1 MTTTIRDDESRAD
14 AGAEGAEH
22 DAVAAALATLPVP
35 PLDAELSA
43 RTLRRARGELLM
55 RGERTISLAGLV
67 ALWDANM
74 VPAIVLLTGASY
86 GVLALARM
94 IEIFT

>member
-1 MTTTIRDDESRAD
+1 MTTATPHDDDGASASSERDAL
-14 AGAEGAEH
+14 AGALA
-22 DAVAAALATLPVP
+22 AVPVP
-35 PLDAELSA
+35 PLDADLSA

-55 RGERTISLAGLV
+55 RGERTLSLAGLV
-67 ALWDANM
+67 ALWDASL

-86 GVLALARM
+86 GVLAVARM